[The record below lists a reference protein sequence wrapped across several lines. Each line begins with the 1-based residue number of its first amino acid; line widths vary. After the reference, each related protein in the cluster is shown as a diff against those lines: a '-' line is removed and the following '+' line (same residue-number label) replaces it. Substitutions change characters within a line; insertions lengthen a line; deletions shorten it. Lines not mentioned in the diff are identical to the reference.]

1 MDQNTKSSLKNKQI
15 IFSIIIS
22 IIITTLVVSNG
33 VYFWQKSVSNKEKE
47 NAIQDLRKEYQQQ
60 VIKLQ
65 NEIENLKKSSE
76 ERISPLEAQ
85 KIIEDETIEVILAI
99 KNKDMDKLSTFINPG
114 KGARFSPYS
123 HVNIDNDLIFTADQI
138 KNISKDKTKYTW
150 GIYDGSGL
158 PIELTSEDYFKKFV
172 YDQDFANAK
181 EIGYNQILGK
191 GNMINN
197 EFEVYPNS
205 IIVEYYFPGFDPK
218 YEGMDWESLR
228 LVYEEKDNTW
238 YLTGIV
244 HDQWTI

>member
-1 MDQNTKSSLKNKQI
+1 MDQNIKSSLKNKQI

-22 IIITTLVVSNG
+22 IIITTLAVGSG

-47 NAIQDLRKEYQQQ
+47 NAIQDLRKEYQQE

-85 KIIEDETIEVILAI
+85 KIIEDETMEVILAI
-99 KNKDMDKLSTFINPG
+99 KNKDMDKLSTFINPD
-114 KGARFSPYS
+114 KGVRFSPYS
-123 HVNIDNDLIFTADQI
+123 HVNIDTDLIFTADQI

-150 GIYDGSGL
+150 GTYDGSGL
-158 PIELTSEDYFKKFV
+158 SIELTFEDYFKKFV
-172 YDQDFANAK
+172 YDQVFANAK

-197 EFEVYPNS
+197 EFEVYTNS

-228 LVYEEKDNTW
+228 LVYEEKDNIW
-238 YLTGIV
+238 YLIGIV